1 MNLSESNRFKYLS
14 SEHQFTSVLYATGGA
29 TNETDYMTIVVKSKN
44 YVPSKEDTVSLTAGI
59 VMVVLMLFLVAFF
72 VVLYRN
78 DDIIAGKYNQKILGA
93 ATQQQ
98 QQQRGSTEKV
108 PGGGVVNGGL
118 VVGEMD
124 VRMVGKQQQPQNAT
138 TTTTTGGVCEM
149 HEISLYSSEDEVEDN
164 PPRKVKAATA

>member
-1 MNLSESNRFKYLS
+1 
-14 SEHQFTSVLYATGGA
+14 
-29 TNETDYMTIVVKSKN
+29 MTIVVKSKN

-78 DDIIAGKYNQKILGA
+78 DDIIAGKYSQKILGA

-108 PGGGVVNGGL
+108 PAGAVNGGL

-124 VRMVGKQQQPQNAT
+124 VRMVGGKQQQQQQQRQQQNAAT
-138 TTTTTGGVCEM
+138 TTTATCDGVCEM